1 MYSQICAY
9 MNSKFWMDQEGVYQ
23 GYNIKHTH
31 TQYKFANIIV
41 SLINTPSYTI
51 LQTRVVV
58 TSSNKPNDRCHWF
71 LGLCHLVQ

>member
-41 SLINTPSYTI
+41 SLIKHPLIHNI
-51 LQTRVVV
+51 ANKG
-58 TSSNKPNDRCHWF
+58 SSN
-71 LGLCHLVQ
+71 